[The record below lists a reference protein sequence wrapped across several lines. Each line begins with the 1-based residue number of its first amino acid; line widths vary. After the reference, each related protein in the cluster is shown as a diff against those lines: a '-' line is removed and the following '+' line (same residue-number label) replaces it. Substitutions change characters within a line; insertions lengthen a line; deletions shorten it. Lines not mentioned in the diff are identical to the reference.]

1 MKATSLDVQSVMD
14 RTLERVNVVRAAHG
28 ARLLTRLPVGCFI
41 GIHHPVARALDQ
53 FCPSLRVYP
62 AEHRLPWR
70 TREMNCLTAVR
81 LPVRSPQ
88 AQFLV
93 RLDGLP
99 ATEYCVRKSVT
110 EAPDWLDEFVTMF
123 TRGDMPDLIA
133 NCGQHWPAHAN
144 LIARLTAGR
153 L

>member
-1 MKATSLDVQSVMD
+1 MKATSLDVQSVMY

-28 ARLLTRLPVGCFI
+28 ARPITRLPMGCFI
-41 GIHHPVARALDQ
+41 GTHHPVAQALSQ
-53 FCPSLRVYP
+53 FCSSLRVYP

-70 TREMNCLTAVR
+70 KGSWNCLTAVR
-81 LPVRSPQ
+81 LPVRSPE
-88 AQFLV
+88 AEFLV

-99 ATEYCVRKSVT
+99 ATEYCVRKCVT

-123 TRGDMPDLIA
+123 TRGYMPNLIA
-133 NCGQHWPAHAN
+133 DCFRHWPAHQN
-144 LIARLTAGR
+144 LLDRLAAGR